1 MSRSARLI
9 LGLIGIVGILAA
21 SAAFM
26 WWFGEWTHKLV
37 YEDQN
42 WTAMVLIYVII
53 FGGACAAELWD
64 KGEIRLTKNFA
75 IRPRWK
81 RNEKSFTAPR
91 TDAPPIVEL
100 RPDEYRRERPE

>member
-37 YEDQN
+37 YEDHN
-42 WTAMVLIYVII
+42 DTALVLLFMLII
-53 FGGACAAELWD
+53 GGAFAGELIFT
-64 KGEIRLTKNFA
+64 GEIRFGKHGKRVW
-75 IRPRWK
+75 RPKWNRPPI
-81 RNEKSFTAPR
+81 EPPR
-91 TDAPPIVEL
+91 ASRPIVEL